1 MTIYQAMQLNV
12 KNLKAAISD
21 APTKKDKHRYIAA
34 MILRNIFCLA
44 FCIIFITFFTTLFGN
59 ENSSVGIIGL
69 LAVLSLRFTDL
80 DFNIKQS
87 TLALIASFV
96 ICAIAPHLANI
107 VPLGFGL
114 LINFSAL
121 LLILILTSHQVSY
134 ANHFTFILGYILLW
148 GNDVSENS
156 YTLRIIAMMVAAIFT
171 ALVYYHCHYQ
181 QTMKLNFKDILKDFF
196 SPSKRTFWYL
206 KISSAIALVIFLGE
220 MLNFSRTMWIA
231 FACMSI
237 INIDHEQIIY
247 KFKHRALFVVVGSII
262 FGILFTI
269 VPKEYLGLAGIL
281 GGIMVGFRGSY
292 HWQTVFNCFGA
303 LAITIDL
310 FGFLNAIII
319 RIVANIAGSIFS
331 FVYHHLFEKI
341 IQLLI
346 NENLMF
352 DNNL

>member
-1 MTIYQAMQLNV
+1 
-12 KNLKAAISD
+12 
-21 APTKKDKHRYIAA
+21 
-34 MILRNIFCLA
+34 
-44 FCIIFITFFTTLFGN
+44 
-59 ENSSVGIIGL
+59 
-69 LAVLSLRFTDL
+69 
-80 DFNIKQS
+80 
-87 TLALIASFV
+87 
-96 ICAIAPHLANI
+96 
-107 VPLGFGL
+107 
-114 LINFSAL
+114 
-121 LLILILTSHQVSY
+121 
-134 ANHFTFILGYILLW
+134 
-148 GNDVSENS
+148 
-156 YTLRIIAMMVAAIFT
+156 MVAAIFT

-220 MLNFSRTMWIA
+220 MLNFSRTLWIA

-281 GGIMVGFRGSY
+281 GGIMVGFSGSY

>member
-1 MTIYQAMQLNV
+1 
-12 KNLKAAISD
+12 
-21 APTKKDKHRYIAA
+21 

-181 QTMKLNFKDILKDFF
+181 QTMKLNFKDILKDF
-196 SPSKRTFWYL
+196 
-206 KISSAIALVIFLGE
+206 LVLASE
-220 MLNFSRTMWIA
+220 
-231 FACMSI
+231 
-237 INIDHEQIIY
+237 H
-247 KFKHRALFVVVGSII
+247 
-262 FGILFTI
+262 FGI
-269 VPKEYLGLAGIL
+269 
-281 GGIMVGFRGSY
+281 
-292 HWQTVFNCFGA
+292 
-303 LAITIDL
+303 
-310 FGFLNAIII
+310 
-319 RIVANIAGSIFS
+319 
-331 FVYHHLFEKI
+331 
-341 IQLLI
+341 
-346 NENLMF
+346 
-352 DNNL
+352 